1 MKSFIRTGLFIFLIM
16 LAFNAFSQTQN
27 SLLRKGNKLY
37 KQGEYEKALP
47 EYEKAVQLDPENAL
61 ANFNFANALFRKEKW
76 EDAEKNF
83 DNVIAKSTEEGM
95 REQGYYNKG
104 VSLTK
109 QSKLEESIE
118 AYKNALKINSNDEDA
133 RVNLQKAL
141 LELKKKNESQKDKQ
155 QKQEQ
160 KPKQKEKPKP
170 QQSKLNKKE
179 VERLLKALQQKEQE
193 VQQKMQQNK
202 TRGVSQPEKDW

>member
-1 MKSFIRTGLFIFLIM
+1 MKKLKRSGLFLFLIVV
-16 LAFNAFSQTQN
+16 AFNAFSQTQN

-47 EYEKAVQLDPENAL
+47 EYQKAVELDPENPL
-61 ANFNFANALFRKEKW
+61 ANFNFGNALFRKEKW

-83 DNVIAKSTEEGM
+83 DNVIAKATEEGM

-104 VSLTK
+104 VALTK
-109 QSKLEESIE
+109 QSKLEESID
-118 AYKNALKINSNDEDA
+118 AYKNALRINPGDEDA

-155 QKQEQ
+155 EKEEQ

-179 VERLLKALQQKEQE
+179 VERLLKALHQKEQE